1 MLVFADANPPDL
13 LDFRIVQGLLLLVA
27 ALSAWL
33 AFDTKHS
40 LERLIRLT
48 ERWNWIPRG
57 SPWRVNPEKPGWI
70 WSTELMRQ
78 LYWPGLSTFLFS
90 ATSFAKQVGLVVTEN

>member
-13 LDFRIVQGLLLLVA
+13 LDFRIVQGVLLLVA

-33 AFDTKHS
+33 AFDTKHA
-40 LERLIRLT
+40 LERLIQLT

-70 WSTELMRQ
+70 WFYRID
-78 LYWPGLSTFLFS
+78 
-90 ATSFAKQVGLVVTEN
+90 AAVVLAGIVFILIQRNFIR